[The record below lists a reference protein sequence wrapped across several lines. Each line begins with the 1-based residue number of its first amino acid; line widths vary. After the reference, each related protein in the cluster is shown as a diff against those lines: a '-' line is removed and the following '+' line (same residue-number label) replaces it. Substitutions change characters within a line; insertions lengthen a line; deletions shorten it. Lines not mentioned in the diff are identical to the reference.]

1 MFSRVPTLSDNF
13 ERSILSPTHSVL
25 NEYLRNQGFHC
36 FFIDLHCFPKYS
48 FSTGGPETISIVQNW
63 WIATGRE
70 KTGLYELF
78 KQLVT
83 LFCCGFDIFPG
94 DFRDTS
100 PAVTS
105 KSWKSIEINGFH

>member
-1 MFSRVPTLSDNF
+1 M
-13 ERSILSPTHSVL
+13 SIYEIKDFIVCSLI
-25 NEYLRNQGFHC
+25 
-36 FFIDLHCFPKYS
+36 FIDLYCFPKYS

-105 KSWKSIEINGFH
+105 KSWKRIEINGFH